1 VSSTGPLPCKGEV
14 GRKMGKDKRGL
25 QEKVTM
31 RLISN
36 VKEIRFVSCLIAILL
51 LLPAI
56 GKTNQGQDSKR
67 TRWITDMNGRKI
79 EVPDPLTRVA
89 LFGGPTGQIAYI
101 LGARSQLCAVTST
114 LRGSELINAFDPTVK
129 DLPGPRSTSGQI
141 NIEELLMSDPQLV
154 IAGNLDGSIVEKKTK
169 IPVAYTE
176 STMNHGFNLLRREI
190 RFYASVFQKEARG
203 ERYISYLDKNIAFL
217 QSRTKLIP
225 KEKRKKVFNG
235 YSHSHL
241 VTLGGDTFM
250 HERIL
255 TAGCIDAASAI
266 STSGVK
272 EGLHSGLSE
281 MSMEKVLGWDPD
293 LLIIDSGTPEELYE
307 DPRWKNI
314 KAIRNKQVF
323 KQPVGIFIW
332 DRPTAE
338 SAILYPLWLAK
349 TAYPEYF
356 KDVDMVREVKRFYSE
371 IMSFNLSNTQ
381 AQALLKGS
389 FGIKFGAP
397 QRIR

>member
-1 VSSTGPLPCKGEV
+1 
-14 GRKMGKDKRGL
+14 
-25 QEKVTM
+25 M
-31 RLISN
+31 RIITN
-36 VKEIRFVSCLIAILL
+36 VKKIGLVSCLVAILL
-51 LLPAI
+51 PLLAI
-56 GKTNQGQDSKR
+56 AKTDQNPDSGK

-79 EVPDPLTRVA
+79 EVPDPLRRVA

-114 LRGSELINAFDPTVK
+114 LRGSELVNAFDPTIK

-176 STMNHGFNLLRREI
+176 STMNHGFDLLRREI

-203 ERYISYLDKNIAFL
+203 ERYIAYLGKTIDFL

-225 KEKRKKVFNG
+225 AEKRKKVFNG

-255 TAGCIDAASAI
+255 TAGCLDAATAI
-266 STSGVK
+266 STSGAK

-281 MSMEKVLGWDPD
+281 MSMERVLGWDPD
-293 LLIIDSGTPEELYE
+293 LLIIDSGKPEELYS

-314 KAIRNKQVF
+314 KGVRSREVF

-338 SAILYPLWLAK
+338 SAVLYPLWLAK

-356 KDVDMVREVKRFYSE
+356 KEVDMVREVKRFYSE
-371 IMSFNLSNTQ
+371 IISFNLTDAQ
-381 AQALLKGS
+381 AQALLSGS
-389 FGIKFGAP
+389 FDIKFGAT
-397 QRIR
+397 QGKR